1 MPWAPDWT
9 ARSPRIF
16 TPLNPEDRRMEQVTN
31 ALTTA
36 LAAVFLSAMI
46 IEVRR
51 RQKQLQELYNVLDEQ
66 DRLIVM
72 ELDRMVELGEIKPY
86 AD

>member
-1 MPWAPDWT
+1 
-9 ARSPRIF
+9 
-16 TPLNPEDRRMEQVTN
+16 MEQITN

-66 DRLIVM
+66 DKQIVM
-72 ELDRMVELGEIKPY
+72 ELDRMVELGEIEAY

>member
-1 MPWAPDWT
+1 
-9 ARSPRIF
+9 
-16 TPLNPEDRRMEQVTN
+16 MEQVTN

-36 LAAVFLSAMI
+36 LAAIFLSAMV

-51 RQKQLQELYNVLDEQ
+51 RQRQLQELYNVLDAQ
-66 DRLIVM
+66 DKQIVM
-72 ELDRMVELGEIKPY
+72 ELDRMVELGEIQPY

>member
-1 MPWAPDWT
+1 
-9 ARSPRIF
+9 
-16 TPLNPEDRRMEQVTN
+16 MEQVTN

-36 LAAVFLSAMI
+36 LAAVFLSAMV

-66 DRLIVM
+66 DKQIVT
-72 ELDRMVELGEIKPY
+72 ELDRMVEAGEIQPY
-86 AD
+86 AE

>member
-1 MPWAPDWT
+1 
-9 ARSPRIF
+9 
-16 TPLNPEDRRMEQVTN
+16 MEQVTN

-36 LAAVFLSAMI
+36 LAAVFLSAMV

-66 DRLIVM
+66 DKQIVT
-72 ELDRMVELGEIKPY
+72 ELDRMVETGEIEPY
-86 AD
+86 AE